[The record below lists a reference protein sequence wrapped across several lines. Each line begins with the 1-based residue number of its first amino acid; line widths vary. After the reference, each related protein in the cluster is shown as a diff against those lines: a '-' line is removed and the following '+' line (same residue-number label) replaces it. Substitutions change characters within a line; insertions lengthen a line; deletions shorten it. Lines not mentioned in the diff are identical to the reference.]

1 MELDE
6 LVRLRL
12 CTLPTPLMEAPTLSK
27 ALGGPR
33 ILIKRDDLT
42 GLAMGGNKSRPM
54 EFIMT
59 EAKQEKA
66 DVLVAAGYEGSNW
79 VSNLVAAARKTS
91 MDVVLFLLKG
101 DRKMQGNL
109 LLYKLLGAEIRF
121 TDLDIHE
128 RAAMYEQMDRMAE
141 GLRKKGRRPYV
152 MYYEPVGPLGIAGY
166 VILAREIFAQLKE
179 QGITAQ
185 YLFHTSG
192 SGSTQAGL
200 IVGAKHFQI
209 PLKVI
214 GVMPN
219 HRDTKEVRIR
229 RITDNANKTAE
240 FLDMPVQFDCDE
252 IGYDETYAGDTYSGP
267 TKKGMDAIKLVAG
280 TEGIFLDPIY
290 SAKSMACLIDHVR
303 EGRIGKKDTVIYY
316 HSGGIPLIF
325 SHSEELST

>member
-1 MELDE
+1 MRLDKLE
-6 LVRLRL
+6 KLKL
-12 CTLPTPLMEAPTLSK
+12 CTLPTPLMEAPSLSS

-42 GLAMGGNKSRPM
+42 GLAMGGNKARPM

-59 EAKQEKA
+59 EAKQQEA
-66 DVLVAAGYEGSNW
+66 DVLVAAGYQGSNW
-79 VSNLVAAARKTS
+79 VSNLVAAARKTN
-91 MDVVLFLLKG
+91 MDVVLFLLGG

-121 TDLDIHE
+121 TDLNIHE

-141 GLRKKGRRPYV
+141 QLREKGRRPYV
-152 MYYEPVGPLGIAGY
+152 MYYEPVGPLGIASY
-166 VILAREIFAQLKE
+166 VILAREMFTQLKE
-179 QGITAQ
+179 LGITAD

-200 IVGAKHFQI
+200 ILGAKHFEI

-219 HRDTKEVRIR
+219 HRDTKEVRIQ

-240 FLDMPVQFDCDE
+240 FLDVPVRFDCDE
-252 IGYDETYAGDTYSGP
+252 IGYEDSYAGDAYSGP

-303 EGRIGKKDTVIYY
+303 DGRIGKKDTVIYY
-316 HSGGIPLIF
+316 HTGGIPLIF
-325 SHSEELST
+325 SHSEELSA